1 MKGYVQIL
9 RNISEETENMTPT
22 QMAAQYFEKGYTPE
36 QVQDVMRNK
45 KILYPTISEVLNE
58 FMGRENIS
66 VEKLSIL
73 SDVKVSTIYRIM
85 NRQRNPNRN
94 TILRLALALALSF
107 EETQV
112 LLKSGNCSL
121 LSAARERDLVIMSG
135 IANELDYESVNKELT
150 EKGMPDLNVRF

>member
-1 MKGYVQIL
+1 MQ
-9 RNISEETENMTPT
+9 NISGETENMTPT
-22 QMAAQYFEKGYTPE
+22 QMAAHYFEKGYTPE
-36 QVQDVMRNK
+36 QVQEVMKNK

-66 VEKLSIL
+66 VEKLSML

-85 NRQRNPNRN
+85 NKQRNPSRN
-94 TILRLALALALSF
+94 TILRLALALALNF

-121 LSAARERDLVIMSG
+121 LSASRERDLVIMSS
-135 IANELDYESVNKELT
+135 IAKELDYETVNNELS